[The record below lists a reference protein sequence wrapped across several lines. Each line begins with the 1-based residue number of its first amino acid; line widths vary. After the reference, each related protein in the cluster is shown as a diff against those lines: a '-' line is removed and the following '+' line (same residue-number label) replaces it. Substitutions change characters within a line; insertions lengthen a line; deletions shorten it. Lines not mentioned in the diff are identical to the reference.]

1 MTATPFVHP
10 VTVRYF
16 EVDQQRVV
24 FNMWYLA
31 YFDDTMTAFL
41 LDRDLPYKKMVESGY
56 DIQVV
61 HTEID
66 WRGSLA
72 ADEQAEV
79 RLALAKVG
87 RTSFTLQFEVRCGDR
102 LVAMA
107 STVYVSVAT
116 DGSGKCE
123 IPAELRAVLG
133 PISPL
138 WE

>member
-1 MTATPFVHP
+1 
-10 VTVRYF
+10 
-16 EVDQQRVV
+16 
-24 FNMWYLA
+24 MWYLA

-41 LDRDLPYKKMVESGY
+41 NHHDLPYQKMVESGY

-61 HTEID
+61 HTDID
-66 WRGSLA
+66 WRGSLG
-72 ADEQAEV
+72 ADEAAEV
-79 RLALAKVG
+79 HLALAKVG

-107 STVYVSVAT
+107 STVYVAVAA

-123 IPAELRAVLG
+123 IPAQLRTVLG

-138 WE
+138 RE